1 MQIYNSNSCSNA
13 FFYAE
18 DKNVALRWK
27 FSCVGA
33 GGAAAAEAKPQILR
47 QGFKYPYFDI
57 FAPVIDPQK
66 LIESTAKTKQNKTKP
81 QLIHRNRPF

>member
-18 DKNVALRWK
+18 DENVALRWK
-27 FSCVGA
+27 FSCAGA

-47 QGFKYPYFDI
+47 QGF
-57 FAPVIDPQK
+57 
-66 LIESTAKTKQNKTKP
+66 
-81 QLIHRNRPF
+81 

>member
-47 QGFKYPYFDI
+47 QGVLSI
-57 FAPVIDPQK
+57 
-66 LIESTAKTKQNKTKP
+66 LILTFLHQL
-81 QLIHRNRPF
+81 LIHRN